1 VKIQVKMREPDSQ
14 CRRAFQNEKDE
25 ALETQ
30 LGDTLMIRQLL
41 AGLCAVTLLAA
52 AGCGRN
58 GETKDDAK
66 TAKNAK
72 SASTP
77 DGAKPRLNAAGAT
90 FIYPMMK
97 KWTGVYDKEKG
108 VQINYMS
115 IGSGGGIQKFT
126 TKEVDF
132 GCSDAPLNDEQM
144 GKAKKSGGDLVH
156 IPLAMGAVVPAYNL
170 EAVKEP
176 VHFTGPV
183 LADIFMRK
191 ITKWNDERIKAINPK
206 IASQLPDLGIVV
218 VHRSDGSGTTFVF
231 ADYLAKVS
239 PEWKKEV
246 GVSTSL
252 KWAKDTTGAKGS
264 EGVTGQVKL
273 NPGAI
278 CYVELNYATQ
288 NKIAYGAVQNQEK
301 EFVLASLEAVTAAAD
316 NSIKSI
322 PDDLRYSITNAP
334 GKESYPISGTTF
346 AFLWVN
352 QSGAKGREVV
362 DFARW
367 VTREEGGQ
375 KYCKEM
381 DYAPLPKSLIGRI
394 DTMLE
399 KVKISE

>member
-1 VKIQVKMREPDSQ
+1 MNRIPISEGLSRMTGKKKSKPV
-14 CRRAFQNEKDE
+14 
-25 ALETQ
+25 
-30 LGDTLMIRQLL
+30 LGDTLMFRQLFT
-41 AGLCAVTLLAA
+41 GLFAITLLAA
-52 AGCGRN
+52 VGCGRN
-58 GETKDDAK
+58 AENKEGV
-66 TAKNAK
+66 KNPKNSKAV
-72 SASTP
+72 SNTE
-77 DGAKPRLNAAGAT
+77 GAKPRLNAGGAT

-97 KWTGVYDKEKG
+97 KWTGVYEKENG
-108 VQINYMS
+108 VQINYLS

-144 GKAKKSGGDLVH
+144 DKAKQSGGDLVH
-156 IPLAMGAVVPAYNL
+156 IPLAMGGVVPAYNL
-170 EAVKEP
+170 ADLKEP
-176 VHFTGPV
+176 VQFSGPV

-191 ITKWNDERIKAINPK
+191 ITKWNDEKLKAINPK

-252 KWAKDTTGAKGS
+252 KWAKDTVGAKGS
-264 EGVTGQVKL
+264 EGVTGYVKQ
-273 NPGAI
+273 NQGAI

-316 NSIKSI
+316 NSTQQIR
-322 PDDLRYSITNAP
+322 DDLRYSLTDAP
-334 GKESYPISGTTF
+334 GKGSYPISGTTF

-352 QSGAKGREVV
+352 QTGAKGREVV

-367 VTREEGGQ
+367 VTREDGGQ
-375 KYCKEM
+375 KYCKEF
-381 DYAPLPKSLIGRI
+381 DYAPLPKSLIGRV
-394 DTMLE
+394 DKMLD
-399 KVKISE
+399 KVKVSD